1 MKIILRNILL
11 GLLVSLIACDS
22 EFSNPNQPNE
32 ENAYNSLAGFYA
44 VCVGLRT
51 HYSVSSLRYVVYVPG
66 ITTREIGTT
75 STYQT
80 PMDLTY
86 GSSSLT
92 NINTG
97 VGSLWSA
104 LLKDKGQAEDLINNI
119 DNITMQDATRN
130 GILAFANYYKALTLC
145 NLYQNFEEAPLMN
158 SDAGDAEFADFATG
172 MAEIV
177 RLLQEAES
185 LTESGLSADFTA
197 NVLGNIDLG
206 NSIKALLSR
215 VYLYQGNY
223 SSCIAIAQEVDLT
236 TNSTYVY
243 DNENYNPVFDF
254 AVNGSPYLFPKDD
267 FGLSGAY
274 APDEADGRYD
284 FFLAGPDTVELADL
298 GGATLKQ
305 IQGFYTTFS
314 SEIPTFLPGEVLL
327 NIAEA
332 YARSNEPGN
341 AVSYLNAVLT
351 KADDVYGLNAAMADQ
366 SSYLSSLSQ
375 DELLEEIYKN
385 RCIELFF
392 TGQRL
397 VDSRR
402 FHPALAI
409 SPSVDLS
416 SERNR
421 NYYPYPQEER
431 DNNPNCPADPEI

>member
-1 MKIILRNILL
+1 MKIILRNILF

-314 SEIPTFLPGEVLL
+314 SQIPTFLPGEMLL

-341 AVSYLNAVLT
+341 AVSYLNRVLT
-351 KADDVYGLNAAMADQ
+351 KTDDVYGLNAAMADQ

-431 DNNPNCPADPEI
+431 DNNRNCPADPEI